1 MVVKLTCTKGP
12 DKMPFLSLVR
22 LRVVERELPQC
33 RAGLPVRGL
42 LRRTIDVPM
51 IDNEPLDQP
60 HRRRADAA
68 AA

>member
-1 MVVKLTCTKGP
+1 
-12 DKMPFLSLVR
+12 
-22 LRVVERELPQC
+22 
-33 RAGLPVRGL
+33 VRGL